1 MPIQKAV
8 ITAAGPDQ
16 THLPLQT
23 IVSSSGEAKPMLALL
38 LDDVVSA
45 GIRSVAIIIAPG
57 TEDDFRSAAGSHA
70 EKVTFIEQKQPRG
83 FAHAVSCARDF
94 TGDDRFLLL
103 LGDHIYLNPLG
114 DSCIAQLLKAAD
126 ETEGPVSAVQPT
138 AESYLPYYG
147 TIGGKRVPGSQTL
160 IKVTNAL
167 EKPTPTVAE
176 QELIIPGLRSGKYL
190 CYFGM
195 HVLTPGV
202 MAQIESDVTASPN
215 EKLPLTPSLNA
226 VVQTE
231 DYLACQ
237 LVGQRFNLGSS
248 YGLLRAN
255 LGMALAGRDRDEVM
269 TSIIELIAST
279 K

>member
-1 MPIQKAV
+1 MPINKAV

-38 LDDVVSA
+38 LDDVFSA
-45 GIRSVAIIIAPG
+45 GISSVAVIVAPG
-57 TEDDFRSAAGSHA
+57 TQDDFEAAAGAHA
-70 EKVTFIEQKQPRG
+70 EKVTFIEQADAAG

-94 TGDDRFLLL
+94 TSDDRFLLL

-114 DSCIAQLLKAAD
+114 DTCITQLLNAAKD
-126 ETEGPVSAVQPT
+126 SEGPISAVQPT
-138 AESYLPYYG
+138 PESLLPYYG
-147 TIGGKRVPGSQTL
+147 TIGGKRIPGSRTML
-160 IKVTNAL
+160 KVTNAL

-202 MAQIESDVTASPN
+202 MAQIETDLAANPG

-226 VVQTE
+226 IAQSE
-231 DYLACQ
+231 DYRACQ
-237 LVGQRFNLGSS
+237 VEGQRFNLGSS

-255 LGMALAGRDRDEVM
+255 LGMALAGPDRDEVM